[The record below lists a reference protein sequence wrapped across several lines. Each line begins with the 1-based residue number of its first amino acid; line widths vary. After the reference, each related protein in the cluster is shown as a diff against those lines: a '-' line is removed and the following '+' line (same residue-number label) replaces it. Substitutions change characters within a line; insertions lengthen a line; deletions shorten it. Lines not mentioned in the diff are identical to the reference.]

1 MVKSY
6 YDKDDINKIIQR
18 RFFRNFID
26 LLILY
31 EIYKTPFIGGYD
43 IIVAFQKRFRSSISP
58 GTIYSI
64 LYKLEREGLIR
75 GKNRG
80 RKRIYT
86 LTTKGEKLLKES
98 FKVQENIKLI
108 LSKILINN
116 STQIHD
122 EV

>member
-1 MVKSY
+1 
-6 YDKDDINKIIQR
+6 
-18 RFFRNFID
+18 
-26 LLILY
+26 
-31 EIYKTPFIGGYD
+31 
-43 IIVAFQKRFRSSISP
+43 FRSSISP